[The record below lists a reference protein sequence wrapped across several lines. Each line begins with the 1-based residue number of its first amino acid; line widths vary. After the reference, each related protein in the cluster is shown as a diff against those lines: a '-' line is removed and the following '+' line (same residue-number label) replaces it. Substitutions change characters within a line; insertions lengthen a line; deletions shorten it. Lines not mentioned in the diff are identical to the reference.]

1 MSVFVIDKN
10 GKPLLPTCEARARIL
25 LRQGKAEV
33 YSVLP
38 FTIRLKRVIENPVG
52 EFKVG
57 IDDGAKVVGIS
68 IAYKKRVAFAG
79 NLQLRQDVSRKMLQR
94 LQYRR
99 TRRGRKLC
107 HRKARFLNRGK
118 RKWIPPAVRQKK
130 HSILRVLDDLKKRI
144 NVTTCIVEQGQFDT
158 SSMSKGY
165 QLTGKEYQLAEYEG
179 NDWRQK
185 ILWRD
190 KYKCQHC
197 KSEVNLQAHHIKPR
211 SQGGPNT
218 IKNGITLCE
227 GCHKTLH
234 AGEWSLKKKPRQFK
248 YPAHTQQGKWWLLN
262 QLQKRFKKVE
272 VCYGWMTAKARRKL
286 NLGKDHHCDASA
298 MIEANKYKCQVYS
311 IKPRRTKVDLYHP
324 TRTCNE
330 KHGFRRMDIVKAG
343 HRTKGSVTGF
353 VRSLA
358 AKSLKIRTSFDDD
371 FAVSYKKSKLLWRPA
386 GLIYCPI

>member
-68 IAYKKRVAFAG
+68 VAYKKRVAFAG

-99 TRRGRKLC
+99 TRRSRKLR
-107 HRKARFLNRGK
+107 HRKSRFLNRGK
-118 RKWIPPAVRQKK
+118 KGLIPPTIRQKK
-130 HSILRVLDDLKKRI
+130 NSILRVLDDLKKRI

-158 SSMSKGY
+158 SSMNKGY

-179 NDWRQK
+179 NNWRQK

-190 KYKCQHC
+190 KYKCQRC
-197 KSEVNLQAHHIKPR
+197 KSEASLQAHHIRPK
-211 SQGGPNT
+211 SQGGTNV

-227 GCHKTLH
+227 GCHKALH
-234 AGEWSLKKKPRQFK
+234 AGEWSLKKKPGHFK
-248 YPAHTQQGKWWLLN
+248 YPAHTQQGKRWLFN

-272 VCYGWMTAKARRKL
+272 ICFGWMTAKARRR
-286 NLGKDHHCDASA
+286 LGLDKDHHSDASA
-298 MIEANKYKCQVYS
+298 MIGANGYQCQVCN
-311 IKPRRTKVDLYHP
+311 IKPRRTKVDLHHP

-330 KHGFRRMDIVKAG
+330 RFGFRRMDITKAR
-343 HRTKGSVTGF
+343 HRTRGEVTGSV
-353 VRSLA
+353 
-358 AKSLKIRTSFDDD
+358 KSLKARNMAIRTSFSDD

>member
-52 EFKVG
+52 GFKVG

-68 IAYKKRVAFAG
+68 IAYKKKVVFAG

-99 TRRGRKLC
+99 TRRNRKLR

-118 RKWIPPAVRQKK
+118 REWIPPTIRQKK
-130 HSILRVLDDLKKRI
+130 NSTLRVLDDFKKRI
-144 NVTTCIVEQGQFDT
+144 NITACTIEQGQFDI

-165 QLTGKEYQLAEYEG
+165 QLTGKEYQLTEYEG
-179 NDWRQK
+179 NNWRQK

-197 KSEVNLQAHHIKPR
+197 KSEASLQAHHIKPK
-211 SQGGPNT
+211 SQGGTNI

-227 GCHKTLH
+227 ICHKALH
-234 AGEWSLKKKPRQFK
+234 AGEWSLKKTPGHFK
-248 YPAHTQQGKWWLLN
+248 YPAHTQQGKWWL
-262 QLQKRFKKVE
+262 FK
-272 VCYGWMTAKARRKL
+272 AKARRRL
-286 NLGKDHHCDASA
+286 GLGKDHHKDASA
-298 MIEANKYKCQVYS
+298 MIGANKYKCQVYS
-311 IKPRRTKVDLYHP
+311 IKPRRTKVDPCHP

-330 KHGFRRMDIVKAG
+330 RFGFRRMDIVKAK
-343 HRTKGSVTGF
+343 HRTRGEVTGS

-358 AKSLKIRTSFDDD
+358 TKSLKIRTSFSDD
-371 FAVSYKKSKLLWRPA
+371 FGVSYKKSKLLWRPA

>member
-38 FTIRLKRVIENPVG
+38 FTIKLKRAIESPVG

-57 IDDGAKVVGIS
+57 IDDGAKVVGVS
-68 IAYKKRVAFAG
+68 VAYKKRVVFAG

-94 LQYRR
+94 SQYRR
-99 TRRGRKLC
+99 TRRSRKLR

-118 RKWIPPAVRQKK
+118 KGSAPPTVRQKK
-130 HSILRVLDDLKKRI
+130 NSVLRVLDSLKKRVNI
-144 NVTTCIVEQGQFDT
+144 TVCTVEQGQFDI
-158 SSMSKGY
+158 SSMDKGY

-179 NDWRQK
+179 NNWRQK
-185 ILWRD
+185 TLWRD
-190 KYKCQHC
+190 RYKCQHC
-197 KSEVNLQAHHIKPR
+197 KSEADLQAHHIKPK
-211 SQGGPNT
+211 SQGGTNN

-227 GCHKTLH
+227 TCHKALH
-234 AGEWSLKKKPRQFK
+234 AGEWSLKKIPGHFK
-248 YPAHTQQGKWWLLN
+248 YPAHTQQGKSWLFN

-272 VCYGWMTAKARRKL
+272 ICFGWMTAKARREL
-286 NLGKDHHCDASA
+286 NLEKDHHSDASA
-298 MIEANKYKCQVYS
+298 MIGANEYQCQVYS
-311 IKPRRTKVDLYHP
+311 IKPRRTKVDLHHP

-330 KHGFRRMDIVKAG
+330 RFGFRRMDIIKAK
-343 HRTKGSVTGF
+343 HRTRGEVTGF
-353 VRSLA
+353 VGSLA
-358 AKSLKIRTSFDDD
+358 AKSLKIRTSFNND
-371 FAVSYKKSKLLWRPA
+371 FGVSYKKSKLLWRPA